1 LTLPWE
7 EAGWEEA
14 VATWINETLA
24 ELQVERVGPVDHF
37 RRRPWAA
44 LARVT
49 TAEGDAYFK
58 ADPPSE
64 AYEPA
69 LTQWLARA
77 RPDVVPKV
85 LRIDTAQGWLLTRD
99 AGANLFDQITD
110 PPDLAIWSELLPLC
124 AELQLELAGSTAEFL
139 ALGVPD
145 TRPTLLG
152 QAYEDLLSRWP
163 AATGAPAA
171 TEIARLIEG
180 SATRFPPRSPTKSS
194 RTTTSCFAMAP
205 RS

>member
-1 LTLPWE
+1 MTLPWNE
-7 EAGWEEA
+7 VGWEEV
-14 VATWINETLA
+14 VAAWIDETLA
-24 ELQVERVGPVDHF
+24 KLQVERVGPVDHF

-49 TAEGDAYFK
+49 TAKGDAYFK

-69 LTQWLARA
+69 LTEWLARA
-77 RPDVVPKV
+77 RPDVVPEV
-85 LRIDTAQGWLLTRD
+85 LHIDTGRGWLLTRD
-99 AGANLFDQITD
+99 AGTNLLDQIAD
-110 PPDLAIWSELLPLC
+110 PPNPAIWSELLPLC

-145 TRPTLLG
+145 SRPTLLG
-152 QAYEDLLSRWP
+152 QAHEDLLSRWP

-171 TEIARLIEG
+171 AEIARLIEG